1 MYQLLAIAAAGALG
15 SVLRFVMSQ
24 GINQWTGIKFPLGT
38 LCVNVLGCLL
48 IGFLSML
55 FIERLATLPIWRAA
69 ILIGFL
75 GGFTT
80 FSSFSLDT
88 FNLFEQGYLAGAL
101 LNVVSSLVLCLLATV
116 IGVYLGRSL

>member
-1 MYQLLAIAAAGALG
+1 MYQLLTIAVGGALG

-24 GINQWTGIKFPLGT
+24 GINQWTGIKFPYGT

-48 IGFLSML
+48 IGFLSIL
-55 FIERLATLPIWRAA
+55 FIERLATSPIWRATV
-69 ILIGFL
+69 LIGFL

-88 FNLFEQGYLAGAL
+88 FNLFEQGYWTSAL
-101 LNVVSSLVLCLLATV
+101 LNVVSSLVLCLLATA
-116 IGVYLGRSL
+116 IGVYIGRNL